1 MNQSPFNLENLERA
15 PSEGHSAQFNAISL
29 QLPDNN
35 KMNYCQHILGAY
47 PGPGSAKYFKSIIA
61 LHSPSRAMSL
71 LLDCIHSTDK
81 QTEALRHQGN

>member
-1 MNQSPFNLENLERA
+1 MNQSPFNLENLKRA

-47 PGPGSAKYFKSIIA
+47 SGPGCAKYFKSIQFT
-61 LHSPSRAMSL
+61 SVQSL
-71 LLDCIHSTDK
+71 SCV
-81 QTEALRHQGN
+81 